1 MNFHRVSTHISPI
14 ASEVAAQRT
23 VFFGHWKSRP
33 ARAPPKYWIELEAH
47 SLPPSKI
54 ADCAVVKIL
63 VKILSQKQQLA
74 GSFVEPGQPNPRLS
88 MRNRKGVAAQQ
99 MRQ

>member
-1 MNFHRVSTHISPI
+1 V
-14 ASEVAAQRT
+14 
-23 VFFGHWKSRP
+23 
-33 ARAPPKYWIELEAH
+33 LEAH

-54 ADCAVVKIL
+54 ADCAI

-74 GSFVEPGQPNPRLS
+74 GSFVEPGQSNPRLS